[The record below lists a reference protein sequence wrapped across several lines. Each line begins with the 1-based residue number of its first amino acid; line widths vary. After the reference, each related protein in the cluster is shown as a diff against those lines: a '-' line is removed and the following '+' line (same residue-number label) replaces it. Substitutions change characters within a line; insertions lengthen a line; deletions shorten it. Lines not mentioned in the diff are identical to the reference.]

1 MVAAELVHEG
11 NVNDHMPI
19 ATEAVVLDDK
29 IAATRLA
36 VGLAHRGY
44 VVVLRGQARVLTDLL
59 QRIQDR
65 LVGVLRAASVLLAG
79 VDVITVRVDD
89 VPIARAGERRRR
101 PAVLLA

>member
-1 MVAAELVHEG
+1 MA
-11 NVNDHMPI
+11 
-19 ATEAVVLDDK
+19 
-29 IAATRLA
+29 
-36 VGLAHRGY
+36 
-44 VVVLRGQARVLTDLL
+44 DLL
-59 QRIQDR
+59 QRIQDP

>member
-1 MVAAELVHEG
+1 MA
-11 NVNDHMPI
+11 
-19 ATEAVVLDDK
+19 
-29 IAATRLA
+29 
-36 VGLAHRGY
+36 
-44 VVVLRGQARVLTDLL
+44 DLL

-89 VPIARAGERRRR
+89 VPIARAGKWRPR